1 MISKRELEQ
10 AIRECEN
17 GRVSYQNCEKLATFY
32 TLYDHLYAEYPQEE
46 VMDQPRVQSKIL
58 EMAGDKDAVQV
69 WALVDELVDAVQVL
83 NPKLYQNFITKLAE

>member
-10 AIRECEN
+10 AIRECED

-46 VMDQPRVQSKIL
+46 VMDQPRIESKVL
-58 EMAGDKDAVQV
+58 EIAGNKDAVEV

-83 NPKLYQNFITKLAE
+83 NPKLYQNFIAKLAE

>member
-46 VMDQPRVQSKIL
+46 VMDQPRVQSKVL
-58 EMAGDKDAVQV
+58 EMAGDKEAVQV

-83 NPKLYQNFITKLAE
+83 NPKLYQNFIAKLAE

>member
-46 VMDQPRVQSKIL
+46 VVYQPRIESKVL
-58 EMAGDKDAVQV
+58 EIAGNKDAIEV

-83 NPKLYQNFITKLAE
+83 NPKLYQNFIAKLAE